1 MKKINFL
8 KDIKKELKIK
18 QDISESTPIS
28 SLSEFDSVGI
38 LTFIS
43 LADKKYKKTISGDQ
57 FSKCKTLKDLISL
70 VKK

>member
-18 QDISESTPIS
+18 KDISESTPIS
-28 SLSEFDSVGI
+28 SLSEFDSIGI

-57 FSKCKTLKDLISL
+57 FLECKTLKDLISL